1 MKLETTIGKSYT
13 DKILVHGYDLV
24 DDLIGEAN
32 LVDMAFLGA
41 TKKMPSKN
49 ESKMLEAIMVTICEH
64 GFTPSSM
71 STRFTYLGAP
81 ESIQSAIAAGLLG
94 AGTVYLGASEQ
105 VAQLLSNSFARY
117 GETKTMDEMAEL
129 ILDEI
134 EEKNQ
139 ILPGFGHPIHRPKD
153 PRTEKLFTIAQELNI
168 EGKNIQLIK
177 KIQNEFNNRKG
188 KVITLNAVGA
198 MGAIYNDMGLDYR
211 IVRAFA
217 VAARSIGLIAHI
229 REEIEAGQ
237 KNSVGQKLFD
247 FAEDNTEY
255 LS

>member
-1 MKLETTIGKSYT
+1 
-13 DKILVHGYDLV
+13 
-24 DDLIGEAN
+24 
-32 LVDMAFLGA
+32 
-41 TKKMPSKN
+41 
-49 ESKMLEAIMVTICEH
+49 VTICEH

-129 ILDEI
+129 ILDEV
-134 EEKNQ
+134 EEQNQ
-139 ILPGFGHPIHRPKD
+139 ISPGFGHPIHRPKD
-153 PRTEKLFTIAQELNI
+153 QRTEKLFTIAQELNI

-198 MGAIYNDMGLDYR
+198 MGAIYNDMG
-211 IVRAFA
+211 
-217 VAARSIGLIAHI
+217 
-229 REEIEAGQ
+229 
-237 KNSVGQKLFD
+237 
-247 FAEDNTEY
+247 
-255 LS
+255 

>member
-1 MKLETTIGKSYT
+1 ME
-13 DKILVHGYDLV
+13 
-24 DDLIGEAN
+24 
-32 LVDMAFLGA
+32 
-41 TKKMPSKN
+41 
-49 ESKMLEAIMVTICEH
+49 
-64 GFTPSSM
+64 
-71 STRFTYLGAP
+71 
-81 ESIQSAIAAGLLG
+81 
-94 AGTVYLGASEQ
+94 
-105 VAQLLSNSFARY
+105 
-117 GETKTMDEMAEL
+117 EMAEL

-188 KVITLNAVGA
+188 KVITLNEVGA

-217 VAARSIGLIAHI
+217 DDARSVGFIAHI
-229 REEIEAGQ
+229 SKEHEERQ
-237 KNSVGQKLFD
+237 KTCIGK
-247 FAEDNTEY
+247 T
-255 LS
+255 

>member
-1 MKLETTIGKSYT
+1 
-13 DKILVHGYDLV
+13 KILVHGYDLV

-49 ESKMLEAIMVTICEH
+49 ESKMFEAIMVTICEH

-105 VAQLLSNSFARY
+105 VAQLLSNSFAKY

-153 PRTEKLFTIAQELNI
+153 PRTEKLITIAQELNI
-168 EGKNIQLIK
+168 EGKN
-177 KIQNEFNNRKG
+177 KIG
-188 KVITLNAVGA
+188 
-198 MGAIYNDMGLDYR
+198 
-211 IVRAFA
+211 RAH
-217 VAARSIGLIAHI
+217 V
-229 REEIEAGQ
+229 
-237 KNSVGQKLFD
+237 
-247 FAEDNTEY
+247 
-255 LS
+255 